1 MCASHADRDRQGS
14 AGRGRLLADRFELG
28 AALGTGGMGVV
39 YQALDRRT
47 GEQVALKA
55 MRGDDA
61 DALVRFKNEFR
72 LCADLRHR
80 NLVRLGELIEADD
93 QLFFTMEL
101 VVGVDVL
108 SWVRSPAW
116 ASAGPDRTPTAPRG
130 LPVARSRRRST
141 GRVGPAFVEDR
152 LRAAFRQIAAGV
164 GALHAG
170 RRVHRD
176 LKPSNILVTADGR
189 VVILD
194 FGLVV
199 PHVVE
204 RPHSDAVA
212 VGTVAYMAP
221 EQAAARPVGPA
232 ADWYA
237 VGAMLYEAL
246 AGRLPVEGDDPGSL
260 LAAKLHHDA
269 PPVATFAPAAPED
282 LAGVGFT
289 RLADRRPDRRVL
301 IAVAGAGAAIVVAIV
316 ALAVARPMLARALDG
331 RLGG

>member
-116 ASAGPDRTPTAPRG
+116 ASAGPDRT
-130 LPVARSRRRST
+130 
-141 GRVGPAFVEDR
+141 
-152 LRAAFRQIAAGV
+152 
-164 GALHAG
+164 
-170 RRVHRD
+170 
-176 LKPSNILVTADGR
+176 
-189 VVILD
+189 
-194 FGLVV
+194 
-199 PHVVE
+199 
-204 RPHSDAVA
+204 
-212 VGTVAYMAP
+212 
-221 EQAAARPVGPA
+221 
-232 ADWYA
+232 
-237 VGAMLYEAL
+237 
-246 AGRLPVEGDDPGSL
+246 
-260 LAAKLHHDA
+260 
-269 PPVATFAPAAPED
+269 
-282 LAGVGFT
+282 
-289 RLADRRPDRRVL
+289 
-301 IAVAGAGAAIVVAIV
+301 
-316 ALAVARPMLARALDG
+316 
-331 RLGG
+331 